1 MAEKTSDRDFKMAQ
15 ADLIRAIT
23 ELRVATKYK
32 EKPQD
37 PRKFK
42 LYRKFSGFSSM
53 DLSINNRRLRNKY
66 SSACFDEVSSVFP
79 CGN

>member
-32 EKPQD
+32 KSLKTHGSLNYIGNFQAS
-37 PRKFK
+37 
-42 LYRKFSGFSSM
+42 LLW